1 MNINYEIDY
10 IIDYINEN
18 EFKKMERNL
27 KKYNM
32 LAYKKLI
39 FDYYFKIKEGNF
51 LGKLISTNEENN
63 TETYE
68 LLLPTDPTFAKVYGD
83 IKLYY
88 VVYKD
93 KKIVMLD
100 KLVPEDILSKGYQ
113 SELNAYKD
121 LMVSK
126 KHIDKDMFKIN
137 LLNLL
142 DKKGKNIINNEYNFD
157 YINEKEFKKMER
169 NLKKYCMLAYKKL
182 IFDYYPKLKEGKL
195 VGTLI
200 NKKEKKYK
208 LKLPTDMIFSK
219 VHGDIILKYRVD
231 INSKLIILEKI
242 EPEIFLKGPYTEIN
256 THKGIMVS
264 KEHPDYDIYK
274 INLLNNINKD

>member
-1 MNINYEIDY
+1 MNIKYE
-10 IIDYINEN
+10 IDYINEN
-18 EFKKMERNL
+18 EFKKIERNL
-27 KKYNM
+27 KKCNM

-68 LLLPTDPTFAKVYGD
+68 LLLPTDKIFSKKYGD

-93 KKIVMLD
+93 AKIVMLD

-113 SELNAYKD
+113 SELNTYKE
-121 LMVSK
+121 LLVSK
-126 KHIDKDMFKIN
+126 ENKDKDMFKID
-137 LLNLL
+137 LLCLL
-142 DKKGKNIINNEYNFD
+142 DKKDKNIINNEYNFD

-169 NLKKYCMLAYKKL
+169 NLKKYCMSAYKKL
-182 IFDYYPKLKEGKL
+182 YFDYYPKLKEGKL

-200 NKKEKKYK
+200 NKKDKKYK

-231 INSKLIILEKI
+231 INLKLIILEKI
-242 EPEIFLKGPYTEIN
+242 EPEIFLKGPYTEIS
-256 THKGIMVS
+256 TYKGVMVS
-264 KEHPDYDIYK
+264 KGHPYKDIYK

>member
-1 MNINYEIDY
+1 MNIKYEIDY
-10 IIDYINEN
+10 IYEN

-27 KKYNM
+27 KKCNM
-32 LAYKKLI
+32 LAYKKLY
-39 FDYYFKIKEGNF
+39 FDYYPKLEEGNF
-51 LGKLISTNEENN
+51 LGKLISINEENN

-68 LLLPTDPTFAKVYGD
+68 LLLPTDKIFSKKYGD

-93 KKIVMLD
+93 IKIVMLD
-100 KLVPEDILSKGYQ
+100 KLVPEDILSEGYQ
-113 SELNAYKD
+113 SLLVAYKD

-126 KHIDKDMFKIN
+126 ANKDKDMFKIN
-137 LLNLL
+137 LLCLL
-142 DKKGKNIINNEYNFD
+142 DKKDKNIINNEYNFD

-169 NLKKYCMLAYKKL
+169 NLKKCNMLAYKKL
-182 IFDYYPKLKEGKL
+182 YFDYYPKLKEGKR

-219 VHGDIILKYRVD
+219 VHGDIILKYTVD
-231 INSKLIILEKI
+231 INSKLIILEEI
-242 EPEIFLKGPYTEIN
+242 EPKEIFLKGPDTEIS
-256 THKGIMVS
+256 THKGVMVS
-264 KEHPDYDIYK
+264 KEHPDKDIFT
-274 INLLNNINKD
+274 INLLNSINKD